1 MMLLKCLALIKK
13 LRMLG
18 YDVEVINYVKRLSLM
33 QKVEWMLN
41 AWRCGMGIV
50 ITGRCVIVLY
60 SREEMRIRCGRLL
73 VQITGSELEL
83 GTLDEQE
90 LSITGLIAQ
99 VGFLTEGA

>member
-1 MMLLKCLALIKK
+1 MRASFPE
-13 LRMLG
+13 LG
-18 YDVEVINYVKRLSLM
+18 GAPGIELDGHRS
-33 QKVEWMLN
+33 
-41 AWRCGMGIV
+41 IV

>member
-1 MMLLKCLALIKK
+1 MATIIPPAHTNFQRRRGRFESK
-13 LRMLG
+13 LSGAGGAPCIELDGNR
-18 YDVEVINYVKRLSLM
+18 S
-33 QKVEWMLN
+33 
-41 AWRCGMGIV
+41 IV
-50 ITGRCVIVLY
+50 ITGRCVIALY

>member
-1 MMLLKCLALIKK
+1 MRASFPE
-13 LRMLG
+13 LG
-18 YDVEVINYVKRLSLM
+18 GAPCIELDGNR
-33 QKVEWMLN
+33 N
-41 AWRCGMGIV
+41 IV
-50 ITGRCVIVLY
+50 ITGRCVIALY

>member
-1 MMLLKCLALIKK
+1 
-13 LRMLG
+13 
-18 YDVEVINYVKRLSLM
+18 
-33 QKVEWMLN
+33 
-41 AWRCGMGIV
+41 
-50 ITGRCVIVLY
+50 
-60 SREEMRIRCGRLL
+60 MRIRCGRLL